1 METPALCLRHIG
13 TAPPAQLDA
22 YLIEPAV
29 AAGPRVFRLRDA
41 RSLRCAQVLVGK
53 DDEPGA
59 RAILDAPPGR
69 RVQLAMEITR
79 LIEAESS
86 SPPLRALIARC
97 KSQDPFSSQRL
108 EASLSSFIGQDD
120 EDGHLSPEREAII
133 NVLEAYE
140 NFWENGPARG
150 ATNAKIR
157 KIGAAK
163 LPFPHLTPQ
172 AAAQKILEKAAEV
185 QASSQYE

>member
-1 METPALCLRHIG
+1 MLSARRW
-13 TAPPAQLDA
+13 PPAFA
-22 YLIEPAV
+22 NGNNRSVVPSHV
-29 AAGPRVFRLRDA
+29 PHSKFPRPHIYFD
-41 RSLRCAQVLVGK
+41 K
-53 DDEPGA
+53 NF
-59 RAILDAPPGR
+59 
-69 RVQLAMEITR
+69 
-79 LIEAESS
+79 
-86 SPPLRALIARC
+86 
-97 KSQDPFSSQRL
+97 QDPFSSQRL

>member
-1 METPALCLRHIG
+1 MDAAIVDLETNKNFSNGRKIADILRYVARLRH
-13 TAPPAQLDA
+13 
-22 YLIEPAV
+22 E
-29 AAGPRVFRLRDA
+29 
-41 RSLRCAQVLVGK
+41 
-53 DDEPGA
+53 GA
-59 RAILDAPPGR
+59 
-69 RVQLAMEITR
+69 
-79 LIEAESS
+79 SN
-86 SPPLRALIARC
+86 
-97 KSQDPFSSQRL
+97 
-108 EASLSSFIGQDD
+108 
-120 EDGHLSPEREAII
+120 II

>member
-1 METPALCLRHIG
+1 MLSARKWP
-13 TAPPAQLDA
+13 TAFTNGNQRSVVPSRIPKSKF
-22 YLIEPAV
+22 PR
-29 AAGPRVFRLRDA
+29 PRVYFDKNF
-41 RSLRCAQVLVGK
+41 Q
-53 DDEPGA
+53 
-59 RAILDAPPGR
+59 
-69 RVQLAMEITR
+69 
-79 LIEAESS
+79 

-150 ATNAKIR
+150 ATGG
-157 KIGAAK
+157 GAVAG
-163 LPFPHLTPQ
+163 LGRG
-172 AAAQKILEKAAEV
+172 A
-185 QASSQYE
+185 